1 MRKKIIVANWKMNF
15 LKSDVEKYLENFL
28 DLHKTIKTKSDIVFC
43 SPFLYLQMLTHGFKG
58 TNIFVGAQ
66 NMSEHEFGAYTGEV
80 SAPMLY
86 SLNISHCIIGHSE
99 RRQYNK
105 ESNEQL
111 AQKVNN
117 ALKHSIVPIFCCGE
131 SIAQRNANIHYDI
144 IESQLNESL
153 FHLSPEQI
161 QKVIIAY
168 EPVWAIGTGV
178 TATTE
183 QAQDM
188 HRFIRKVLENKYSN
202 KISANI
208 PILYG
213 GSCNAQNAEELFNC
227 QDVDGGL
234 IGGASLKPNEF
245 IKVILSANN
254 E

>member
-43 SPFLYLQMLTHGFKG
+43 SPFLYLQMLTNGFKG

-80 SAPMLY
+80 SAPMLH

-111 AQKVNN
+111 VQKVNN
-117 ALKHSIVPIFCCGE
+117 ALKHSIIPIFCCGE
-131 SIAQRNANIHYDI
+131 SIAQRNANIHYDV

-161 QKVIIAY
+161 QNIIIAY
-168 EPVWAIGTGV
+168 EPVWAIGTGI

-188 HRFIRKVLENKYSN
+188 HHFIRKVLENKYSN

-245 IKVILSANN
+245 IKIILSSNH